1 VRQRA
6 ISAAALVPVVAIP
19 FLLGNPWLTIGIAA
33 LALLAGVEAAAL
45 IRRAG
50 LPADPGIVVLLPA
63 AAVLL
68 TLFGE
73 TQSLVLAFPAVILAL
88 AAIAA
93 FRKVELR
100 GAFLGWAGGAFGAI
114 WVAGLAFAALVTSL
128 PGMSGPP
135 PDSNLLFL
143 RVTPGQTWLLILVL
157 TVWACD
163 TFAYVVGRTYPRG
176 RMLPHLSPNKTW
188 SGGIG
193 GTVAGIVACAALT
206 AAIGDRSVL
215 VGALLGA
222 VLSIAAQAGDA
233 AESLLK
239 RAAGAKDSGTLIP
252 GHGGVLDRIDSF
264 LFAAPALYIT
274 LSVLAWF
281 AI

>member
-1 VRQRA
+1 
-6 ISAAALVPVVAIP
+6 
-19 FLLGNPWLTIGIAA
+19 
-33 LALLAGVEAAAL
+33 
-45 IRRAG
+45 
-50 LPADPGIVVLLPA
+50 
-63 AAVLL
+63 
-68 TLFGE
+68 
-73 TQSLVLAFPAVILAL
+73 VLAVPAVILAL

-100 GAFLGWAGGAFGAI
+100 GAFLGWAGGAFGAT

-128 PGMSGPP
+128 PGMGVTAV
-135 PDSNLLFL
+135 DLNLPFL
-143 RVTPGQTWLLILVL
+143 RLNQGQAWLLILVL

-163 TFAYVVGRTYPRG
+163 TFAYLVGRTYPRG

-188 SGGIG
+188 SGAIG
-193 GTVAGIVACAALT
+193 GTVAGIVACVALT
-206 AAIGDRSVL
+206 AAIGDRSL
-215 VGALLGA
+215 IVGALLGA
-222 VLSIAAQAGDA
+222 LLSIAAQAGDA

-264 LFAAPALYIT
+264 LFAAPAMYIT
-274 LSVLAWF
+274 LAVLARV